1 MKKIFAI
8 SMLLLA
14 VLFSFS
20 AVFADETE
28 DIVNRVISTLLPQL
42 EEQMHFYM
50 DATAT
55 AIVNEINE
63 NLSSENVE
71 IIVKGTPEPAISSG
85 FVWGTWKPTP
95 TYYSYQATFLGQDK
109 NYMHY
114 AHGVQFT
121 VNWTIRNTGPLPW
134 NKQFYFRYV
143 QGQGS
148 LDGDLYMLPYNV
160 EIGDTITFSRSF
172 ECADEPAIY
181 NSYWEL
187 VDDYGVVILDNIWVG
202 WQVDDW
208 RQ

>member
-1 MKKIFAI
+1 MKKIAVI
-8 SMLLLA
+8 CTLIIA

-20 AVFADETE
+20 SVLADNTE
-28 DIVNRVISTLLPQL
+28 DLINMIRTEVAATVIAEVQQTL
-42 EEQMHFYM
+42 E
-50 DATAT
+50 
-55 AIVNEINE
+55 
-63 NLSSENVE
+63 SENVE
-71 IIVKGTPEPAISSG
+71 IIIKNQGTPSPAISSG

-95 TYYSYQATFLGQDK
+95 TYYSYQATFVKQDK

-121 VNWTIRNTGPLPW
+121 VTWTVKNTGPLPW
-134 NKQFYFRYV
+134 DTQFYFRYV

-148 LDGDLYMLPYNV
+148 LDGDLWMLPVVV
-160 EIGDTITFSRSF
+160 ERGDTITFSRSF
-172 ECADEPAIY
+172 ECADEPGIY

-187 VDDYGVVILDNIWVG
+187 IDNDGAVILDNIWVG